1 MNVTFRCI
9 WLFLKGM
16 ASSEYTL
23 SAWTSAQ
30 FRAVWWTVWSVTLS
44 AWTSAEHLSTMV
56 TNKLTKEPLWWE
68 TRKCR
73 GGGFSK
79 GYTRRPMGEAHA
91 PLLLLLCQ
99 RNPRL
104 SGENSKALPCTCRKP
119 FLFVW
124 ESGIPLQY
132 HCHCNCPIKA
142 RPVFTR
148 SKGKLKAFWKASHL
162 PKTFLFVWECN
173 IPMT

>member
-1 MNVTFRCI
+1 MNVTFWCI

-16 ASSEYTL
+16 ASSE
-23 SAWTSAQ
+23 SAWASAQ
-30 FRAVWWTVWSVTLS
+30 CRAVWWTVWSVTLS

-56 TNKLTKEPLWWE
+56 TNKRTKEPLWWE

-79 GYTRRPMGEAHA
+79 GYTRQPMGEAHA

-104 SGENSKALPCTCRKP
+104 SGENSKALTCTCRKP

-142 RPVFTR
+142 RPCSQGQRGNWRHF
-148 SKGKLKAFWKASHL
+148 GKHRTCRQ
-162 PKTFLFVWECN
+162 PFLFVWECN
-173 IPMT
+173 IPLT